1 MSFERLTPY
10 DVVYYPGHS
19 FPETHPDRLATM
31 ASYYGLESAPISRCR
46 VLELGCGLGGNLIP
60 IASLYPESEFI
71 GVDLSGHA
79 IERGQQ
85 NVSALGLGNIALFN
99 RNIME
104 MGHDGDPF
112 DYIIAHG
119 VYSWV
124 PPVVRDKLLAIYG
137 ECLAPNGVAYVSY
150 NAHPGSHMR
159 DMVRDMMLFHIR
171 DITEPK
177 QRIEQARSIAK
188 FIAES
193 SAKDTVHGA
202 VLRDELERIQK
213 MSDEVLFHDDLEVN
227 STPFLLH
234 QVVAAAQGHG
244 LQYLCDAT
252 ISRRDLNAYPMEAQ
266 RVLAGFP
273 ASEFMAR
280 DQYQDFIDGHGFR
293 HTLLCRADVKLDRTF
308 DVNRIKRFYLAAALT
323 PVKGDLNPADAGIA
337 EFKTEKG
344 DTLTTDHRLSKAA
357 MLHLGQAWPAAM
369 TFPQLLDGARQRLA
383 SADAAPA
390 NYASEEQTEALVDV
404 LFQAVSR
411 GIIEI
416 HRDPPPLTAVVSER
430 PEASR
435 VARLQSQ
442 NGTLVTNLRHR
453 TAMME
458 DEIVRRFLQLVDG
471 TRNVDQLVADLEASL
486 NDGGAASAKNVVNRQ
501 HVEHNLRVLAKLAL
515 LVR

>member
-1 MSFERLTPY
+1 MSFEQLTPY

-31 ASYYGLESAPISRCR
+31 ASYYGLESPLIERCR
-46 VLELGCGLGGNLIP
+46 VLELGCGVGGNLIP
-60 IASLYPESEFI
+60 IACLYPESEFI
-71 GVDLSGHA
+71 GVDLSAHA
-79 IERGQQ
+79 IERGQA
-85 NVSALGLGNIALFN
+85 NVAALGLTNIALQN

-104 MGHDGDPF
+104 MANDGRPF

-124 PPVVRDKLLAIYG
+124 PPVVREKMLALYG

-150 NAHPGSHMR
+150 NAHPGSHLR

-171 DITEPK
+171 DVTEPK
-177 QRIEQARSIAK
+177 QRIQQARAVAK

-193 SAKDTVHGA
+193 SVEETVYGA
-202 VLRDELERIQK
+202 VLRDEFKRIAK
-213 MSDEVLFHDDLEVN
+213 MADEVLFHDDLEVN

-234 QVVAAAQGHG
+234 QVVAAAQRHG

-252 ISRRDLNAYPMEAQ
+252 ISRRNLNAYPMEAQ

-293 HTLLCRADVKLDRTF
+293 HTLLCHADVKLDRTF
-308 DVNRIKRFYLAAALT
+308 DVNRIKRFHLAAALT
-323 PVKGDLNPADAGIA
+323 PVKDDLDPADAGIA

-344 DTLTTDHRLSKAA
+344 ATLTTDHCLSKAA
-357 MLHLGQAWPAAM
+357 MLCLAQTWPGAV
-369 TFPQLLDGARQRLA
+369 TFPALLDHAQARLA
-383 SADAAPA
+383 SAGLAPA
-390 NYASEEQTEALVDV
+390 DHASDEQVEALVDV

-411 GIIEI
+411 GIIGI
-416 HRDPPPLTAVVSER
+416 HRHPPPLTAVVSER
-430 PEASR
+430 PEASLI
-435 VARLQSQ
+435 ARMQSR
-442 NGTLVTNLRHR
+442 NGTLVTNLHHR

-458 DEIVRRFLQLVDG
+458 DEIVRQFLQLVDG
-471 TRNVDQLVADLEASL
+471 TRDLDQLIADLEAGL
-486 NDGGAASAKNVVNRQ
+486 NDGAPGGERKTVSRPNVER
-501 HVEHNLRVLAKLAL
+501 NLRVLAKLAL